1 MSHWV
6 YALYSEKHD
15 KLYIGES
22 ADVDDRFISHNE
34 KATKG
39 WTLSYRPWR
48 IIYREECND
57 KPSALIR
64 EKQLKS
70 GGGRRFCV
78 HYLHRSSGSY
88 PPYGGRGSSP
98 TPATKKP
105 QIIREFQ
112 HLVGLI
118 GFTLF
123 IQKRIGHHLLLFI
136 FSDLQI

>member
-1 MSHWV
+1 MRPYCGVEQMVARRAHNPKAVGSSPTPATKKPPKFRGFQHFMSHWV

-70 GGGRRFCV
+70 GGGRRF
-78 HYLHRSSGSY
+78 LRS
-88 PPYGGRGSSP
+88 
-98 TPATKKP
+98 
-105 QIIREFQ
+105 
-112 HLVGLI
+112 
-118 GFTLF
+118 
-123 IQKRIGHHLLLFI
+123 LLT
-136 FSDLQI
+136 